1 MTDADATMGDAQPS
15 SRLMITKMV
24 LENFKSYGGVR
35 EIGPFHKR
43 FSSVVGANLCGNQP
57 EKTSRRWRGASE
69 I

>member
-1 MTDADATMGDAQPS
+1 MTAADATMGDAPPA

-43 FSSVVGANLCGNQP
+43 FSSVVGANLCGN
-57 EKTSRRWRGASE
+57 TSRRWRGASE

>member
-1 MTDADATMGDAQPS
+1 MTDADATMGDAQPA

-43 FSSVVGANLCGNQP
+43 FSSVVGEHLCGNQP
-57 EKTSRRWRGASE
+57 EKTSRRWRGTSE